1 MNSDSSDISEF
12 DDTAGPERLLER
24 HLRDYLVKN
33 LEASLGI
40 RLRVLETERA
50 VEGVGRIDIF
60 AEGPLG
66 SLWAIELKI
75 GTATRDAV
83 GQLSSYLG
91 GLEAE
96 GIKARGLVVASA
108 FDKSALAA
116 ARAVPNIYLYS
127 YSVQFSCHATGDRK
141 IDNREFKL
149 SLAPQA
155 KRSSQRKE
163 SKKKSEDPFSVTSL
177 QAAWPLPIDR
187 KK

>member
-1 MNSDSSDISEF
+1 MNSDNSDISGLE
-12 DDTAGPERLLER
+12 DPAGPERLLER

-33 LEASLGI
+33 LDASLRI
-40 RLRVLETERA
+40 RLRVIETERV

-91 GLEAE
+91 GLETE
-96 GIKARGLVVASA
+96 GIKARGLLVASA

-141 IDNREFKL
+141 IDHQEFEL
-149 SLAPQA
+149 SLAPEA
-155 KRSSQRKE
+155 KRSSKHKE
-163 SKKKSEDPFSVTSL
+163 PKKKAEDPFSVNSL
-177 QAAWPLPIDR
+177 QAAWPFPTDQ